1 MGDDRTW
8 KEPSVRRHLQV
19 IVVLIAALPWWP
31 AHTAEPLG
39 RLFFTPAQRNAL
51 DAGKHVRTSQISPA
65 SAVRVPREV
74 TLNGVVTRSDGESTV
89 WVNGR
94 ALDKR
99 PASGVSA
106 TASGSD
112 PAAARVKLGGASNT
126 VKMRVG
132 QRLQRSTGKIAE
144 PYESIVGRIEVGTP
158 VVGQETERTTRK
170 KPTKSNSGTKPEQ
183 VSDH

>member
-1 MGDDRTW
+1 M
-8 KEPSVRRHLQV
+8 RRYLRV
-19 IVVLIAALPWWP
+19 LVALIAALPWWP

-39 RLFFTPAQRNAL
+39 RLFFTQAQRNAL

-65 SAVRVPREV
+65 SAVRVPQEV
-74 TLNGVVTRSDGESTV
+74 KLNGVVTRSDGESTV

-99 PASGVSA
+99 PDSGVNA

-112 PAAARVKLGGASNT
+112 PATARLKLGAARNPVRL
-126 VKMRVG
+126 RVG
-132 QRLQRSTGKIAE
+132 QRLDRGTGKIAE
-144 PYESIVGRIEVGTP
+144 PYESIVGRIEVATP
-158 VVGQETERTTRK
+158 VVGKETERTTRK
-170 KPTKSNSGTKPEQ
+170 QQTKSISGTRPEQ

>member
-1 MGDDRTW
+1 M
-8 KEPSVRRHLQV
+8 RRYLRV
-19 IVVLIAALPWWP
+19 FAVLIAALPWWP

-65 SAVRVPREV
+65 SAVRVPQEV

-94 ALDKR
+94 PLDQR
-99 PASGVSA
+99 PDSGVNA

-112 PAAARVKLGGASNT
+112 PAAARVKVRGASNT
-126 VKMRVG
+126 VRMRVG
-132 QRLQRSTGKIAE
+132 QRLRPSTGKMPSPTSPLPNAQLPQHPPGEINRHQRVQASSAE
-144 PYESIVGRIEVGTP
+144 N
-158 VVGQETERTTRK
+158 
-170 KPTKSNSGTKPEQ
+170 PTVTSEFQ
-183 VSDH
+183 SDD